1 MVSTGVKTRILLLAV
16 LFIAFISV
24 LILGS
29 HREPPGGFQ
38 PAPIAPGRQSSS
50 NQNGASLT
58 GHAIAPKLGNETAK
72 YVVYEQTCAHAL
84 PGRDTTIS
92 G

>member
-1 MVSTGVKTRILLLAV
+1 MVSTGAAKRILLLAILAV
-16 LFIAFISV
+16 AFITI

-29 HREPPGGFQ
+29 YKEPPGGFQ
-38 PAPIAPGRQSSS
+38 PAPIMPGKDSSS

-72 YVVYEQTCAHAL
+72 YVASKHGCTVAWCRRE
-84 PGRDTTIS
+84 
-92 G
+92 

>member
-1 MVSTGVKTRILLLAV
+1 MVSTGVKSRLLLLILL
-16 LFIAFISV
+16 FIVFISV

-38 PAPIAPGRQSSS
+38 PAPIAPGTKHSSS
-50 NQNGASLT
+50 SQKNSAALT

-72 YVVYEQTCAHAL
+72 
-84 PGRDTTIS
+84 
-92 G
+92 

>member
-1 MVSTGVKTRILLLAV
+1 MVSNGVKTRLLLLVV
-16 LFIAFISV
+16 LFIALISV

-38 PAPIAPGRQSSS
+38 PAPIAPGKHSSS
-50 NQNGASLT
+50 DQNKAALT

-72 YVVYEQTCAHAL
+72 YVV
-84 PGRDTTIS
+84 
-92 G
+92 